1 MVTKHTL
8 DNAEASSVP
17 VKILCK
23 NVAGHKVAQVVPEA
37 VENTDIP
44 ELLVHLILQIA
55 QFIQPTLVNNESIH
69 DASTTWF
76 LPSLLRHLTC
86 HQPPPHSPTPVPLCD
101 LSPSPEPSTPPTMFF
116 DTKPN
121 KYGVFQRTTFDTT
134 NNKFFAPFLNAT
146 VYRLVDWYYNGST
159 TKSLADSGALVQD
172 VLLADSFNKEDLV
185 NFSAMHEEKRM
196 DKVKAPEPQN
206 PEMLTEEKGWKT
218 TSVMLNVPVEGS
230 VVDKEED
237 ALVYSVDGVQYR
249 KLTNV
254 IELAFQDESAQTF
267 HYAPFTLHCQRDTH
281 PPERIITELYNADTF
296 IEEHTKVQQ
305 ENHQVQ
311 VDGVYIE
318 TAIAAIMLWSN
329 STHLTQFG
337 STSLWPIYCYFRNQS
352 KYKCAKPSSFAAHH
366 LAYIPSLPKAFQ
378 DWYCELFKDISTASV
393 ALTHM
398 QHELMHTIW
407 RLLLDED
414 FQRAYIHGMIV
425 KCADSITQLLFPR
438 FFTYSA
444 DYPEKILLATI
455 RFLGSCPCP
464 WCKIQKDQIDA
475 LRTTIDEQRCQHKRV
490 DDHPHQWI
498 IDRAHEWIYQ
508 KGRSIK
514 SATVENILKPLSM
527 VATQN
532 AFSEALSEYG
542 FDYHQIG
549 YGAIQELN
557 KRYCAIPLF
566 GRNTIWRFSKNA
578 SAMNKLAGCD
588 FEDLLQCSIL
598 VFNGLLPGIHNK
610 RIMDLL
616 FCLSVKKKNKRK
628 GKAVDK
634 GKHKAR
640 HKGKDESRITSGTLN
655 LLTYKLHALGDYF
668 KSILRFGTSDG
679 YSTQIGEL
687 EHRHIKELPDMSIE
701 SICYEPSAN
710 KMHELA
716 NPNGNPTVSPF
727 MNPNHFHQPLPTVIS
742 MFPNCVLFPSISSP
756 GKLSIQ
762 MMWQSRTSFPNSRT
776 ISFQGS
782 AAPRST
788 QMKSRAILSS
798 ALIGSIS
805 TNTFISTTLHT
816 IYLEDGGHSYVY
828 AHVLGIFHAEI
839 KQRDLHSRG
848 AIQQTLAFLWN
859 KNLGDSIAL
868 RNIDKKKDYNYH
880 YVNIFVDRD
889 MFMRYC
895 GGGVRHIVFSPEVG
909 EVVADAEEDEVIT
922 IDSDEGTLKDDRS
935 DTDEDYRYKQSQGAD
950 SDDEESANKDE
961 GLVEDREDGYDDNK
975 A

>member
-1 MVTKHTL
+1 MPP
-8 DNAEASSVP
+8 A
-17 VKILCK
+17 
-23 NVAGHKVAQVVPEA
+23 
-37 VENTDIP
+37 
-44 ELLVHLILQIA
+44 
-55 QFIQPTLVNNESIH
+55 
-69 DASTTWF
+69 
-76 LPSLLRHLTC
+76 
-86 HQPPPHSPTPVPLCD
+86 PPHSPTPVPLCD

-116 DTKPN
+116 DIKPN
-121 KYGVFQRTTFDTT
+121 KY
-134 NNKFFAPFLNAT
+134 
-146 VYRLVDWYYNGST
+146 
-159 TKSLADSGALVQD
+159 DSDALVQD

-254 IELAFQDESAQTF
+254 IELAFQDKSARTF
-267 HYAPFTLHCQRDTH
+267 HYAPFTLHRQHDTH
-281 PPERIITELYNADTF
+281 PPEQIITELYNADTF
-296 IEEHTKVQQ
+296 IEEHTKLQQ

-311 VDGVYIE
+311 VDGVYIK

-329 STHLTQFG
+329 LTHLTHFG

-352 KYKCAKPSSFAAHH
+352 KYKHAKPSSFAAHH

-378 DWYCELFKDISTASV
+378 DRYCELFKDISTASV

-398 QHELMHTIW
+398 RHELMHTIW
-407 RLLLDED
+407 CLLLDED

-425 KCADSITQLLFPR
+425 KCADGITQLLFPR

-455 RFLGSCPCP
+455 CFLGSCPCP
-464 WCKIQKDQIDA
+464 QCKIQKDQIDA
-475 LRTTIDEQRCQHKRV
+475 LRTTIDEQQCQHKRV
-490 DDHPHQWI
+490 DDHLHQWI

-542 FDYHQIG
+542 FDYHQMFVPDLLHNG

-557 KRYCAIPLF
+557 KRYCAILLF
-566 GRNTIWRFSKNA
+566 GRNTIWHFNKNV

-588 FEDLLQCSIL
+588 FEDLLQCSTY
-598 VFNGLLPGIHNK
+598 FGLQWITPSYSQQAHYGPSFLSMYMA
-610 RIMDLL
+610 RSRQALL
-616 FCLSVKKKNKRK
+616 TYVNHTTAIASCNNVTRGGTTSLQINHMSAVKKKNKRK

-640 HKGKDESRITSGTLN
+640 HKEKDESRITSGTLN

-687 EHRHIKELPDMSIE
+687 EHQRIKEF
-701 SICYEPSAN
+701 YVRTN
-710 KMHELA
+710 
-716 NPNGNPTVSPF
+716 
-727 MNPNHFHQPLPTVIS
+727 NHFHVS
-742 MFPNCVLFPSISSP
+742 
-756 GKLSIQ
+756 KLH
-762 MMWQSRTSFPNSRT
+762 SFPLNLLSWQAKNSDDVAVWDF
-776 ISFQGS
+776 I
-782 AAPRST
+782 P
-788 QMKSRAILSS
+788 KLKDHLLSRLSS
-798 ALIGSIS
+798 SKEHTDEEQSNLVIS
-805 TNTFISTTLHT
+805 TNRIYQHKYIHINYTT
-816 IYLEDGGHSYVY
+816 
-828 AHVLGIFHAEI
+828 
-839 KQRDLHSRG
+839 
-848 AIQQTLAFLWN
+848 
-859 KNLGDSIAL
+859 
-868 RNIDKKKDYNYH
+868 YN
-880 YVNIFVDRD
+880 
-889 MFMRYC
+889 M
-895 GGGVRHIVFSPEVG
+895 
-909 EVVADAEEDEVIT
+909 
-922 IDSDEGTLKDDRS
+922 
-935 DTDEDYRYKQSQGAD
+935 
-950 SDDEESANKDE
+950 
-961 GLVEDREDGYDDNK
+961 
-975 A
+975 